1 MNQFFHSTESIR
13 IVHQVQV
20 DAEIQRSH
28 PAHNLRVRASG
39 RHGLVTTVRR
49 GVGRGLIALG
59 TWLDPAAGRQAQGVP
74 ALQG

>member
-1 MNQFFHSTESIR
+1 MKITDIR
-13 IVHQVQV
+13 FGM
-20 DAEIQRSH
+20 
-28 PAHNLRVRASG
+28 LRVP
-39 RHGLVTTVRR
+39 LTFVLLVRR